1 MGYCLIKGG
10 TRPSTKHVFNLTHNS
25 FGIQYPK
32 SDAILKILAVTM
44 SNLLSFPEYENDEK
58 NTLARTIIYTSAGLI
73 LFSLIIITTAPFY
86 APALIGRSVRI
97 AGIIILASG
106 LVILLVKRK
115 KLNFAGIALTTLLW
129 LTVTVNS
136 ITAGGVSAP
145 IVIGYVTV
153 ILAGELV
160 SQKNTSLITTIICI
174 ATGIL
179 IALAETRGLLP
190 EPITYSPYS
199 RVGVYIFFF
208 FVILLFQRIN
218 AANIMGLIQQSK
230 KNEMRYR
237 SLLENIPATTYI
249 NTIGASAKTE
259 YVSPQVK
266 KLLSY
271 PQSVFTDDPL
281 FWTKILHPDDIQ
293 QVLDESQRTSETEE
307 AFEMEYRIIAKD
319 KRVVW
324 VKDEATLVRD
334 KESGEPLY
342 WLGVWTDI
350 TSRKQSEREQA
361 DLVNGM
367 TKRTIQLQT
376 AAEVARAATSILNIN
391 ELLPNVVE
399 LIRNHFEYYFVGIYL
414 VDELHEWAN
423 LRAATGEMGEK
434 MIDTGH
440 RLKVED
446 SSMIGWCLTH
456 KEARIAL
463 DVGEDAVRFAN
474 PLLPLTR
481 SEMALPLI
489 THGEIIGAMTIQS
502 EEPAAFSQVDIT
514 VLQTMSDQVANAIEN
529 ARLFTDKVNLNKELE
544 AQNEEL
550 ERFTY
555 TVSHDLRSPLVT
567 IRGFLGYLR
576 HDAEAGD
583 LQRFDKD
590 ANRIESAVD
599 KMQALLNELLELSRV
614 GRITNPPENVPF
626 GEIVQETVD
635 LLSGQLEAG
644 NVRLNIIGEFPIVH
658 VDKLRISEVVQNLIS
673 NAAKFMGNQPNPT
686 ITVGM
691 KGFDTDNNPIFF
703 VQDNGVGIH
712 PDFHERIFGL
722 FNRLDPTIEGTG
734 IGLTLVKRIIEI
746 HEGRIWLESEMGQ
759 GSTFLFTLPSINSE
773 ET

>member
-1 MGYCLIKGG
+1 MNK
-10 TRPSTKHVFNLTHNS
+10 F
-25 FGIQYPK
+25 
-32 SDAILKILAVTM
+32 
-44 SNLLSFPEYENDEK
+44 LSFPDYKNDKEN
-58 NTLARTIIYTSAGLI
+58 TIARTIIYTSAGLI
-73 LFSLIIITTAPFY
+73 IFSAIFIVTAPLY
-86 APALIGRSVRI
+86 APALIGRSLRI
-97 AGIIILASG
+97 AGIVIPVSG
-106 LVILLVKRK
+106 LIIFLVKQK
-115 KLNFAGIALTTLLW
+115 KLKSAGIALTALFW
-129 LTVTVNS
+129 LTVTVNA

-145 IVIGYVTV
+145 IVIGYAIV
-153 ILAGELV
+153 ILAGGLV
-160 SQKNTSLITTIICI
+160 SHQNASIITTIIC
-174 ATGIL
+174 AVTGIL
-179 IALAETRGLLP
+179 IAIAETRGLLP
-190 EPITYSPYS
+190 EPITYSPAA
-199 RVGVYIFFF
+199 RIGIYIFLF
-208 FVILLFQRIN
+208 FVIMVIQRIN
-218 AANIMGLIQQSK
+218 AANMMGLIQQSK
-230 KNEMRYR
+230 SNESRYR
-237 SLLENIPATTYI
+237 SLLENIPVTTYI
-249 NTIGASAKTE
+249 NSTDANAKTE

-266 KLLSY
+266 KLLGY
-271 PQSVFTDDPL
+271 PRNVFIDDPL
-281 FWTKILHPDDIQ
+281 FWTKILHPDDMQ
-293 QVLDESQRTSETEE
+293 QVLDESQRTSDTEE
-307 AFEMEYRIIAKD
+307 TFVMEYRIIAND

-324 VKDEATLVRD
+324 VKDEAALVRD
-334 KESGEPLY
+334 KETNEPLY

-350 TSRKQSEREQA
+350 TSRKQSEREQS

-376 AAEVARAATSILNIN
+376 AAEVARAATSILDIN

-399 LIRNHFEYYFVGIYL
+399 LIRNHFEYYYVGIFL
-414 VDELHEWAN
+414 IDEQKEWAD
-423 LRAATGEMGEK
+423 LRAATGEMGIK

-489 THGEIIGAMTIQS
+489 THGEVIGAMTIQS
-502 EEPAAFSQVDIT
+502 VESAAFSQVDIT
-514 VLQTMSDQVANAIEN
+514 ALQTMADQVANAIEN

-583 LQRFDKD
+583 LIRFDKD
-590 ANRIESAVD
+590 MTRIASAVD
-599 KMQALLNELLELSRV
+599 KMQTLLNELLELSRV

-626 GEIVQETVD
+626 GEIVRETAD

-644 NVRLNIIGEFPIVH
+644 NIRLNIVGDFPIVH

-673 NAAKFMGNQPNPT
+673 NAAKFMGNQVKPT

-691 KGFDTDNNPIFF
+691 KGFDTDNKPIFF
-703 VQDNGVGIH
+703 VQDNGIGIH

-722 FNRLDPTIEGTG
+722 FNRLDPNIEGTG

-746 HEGRIWLESEMGQ
+746 HEGRIWLESELGQ
-759 GSTFLFTLPSINSE
+759 GSTFLFTLPSLLSE

>member
-1 MGYCLIKGG
+1 MKRLLAFPDYG
-10 TRPSTKHVFNLTHNS
+10 TEERN
-25 FGIQYPK
+25 I
-32 SDAILKILAVTM
+32 I
-44 SNLLSFPEYENDEK
+44 
-58 NTLARTIIYTSAGLI
+58 ARMITYWSAGFIAISL
-73 LFSLIIITTAPFY
+73 LFTVTLPLYVNAPS
-86 APALIGRSVRI
+86 LIGRALLVTVSVIPICSIIIWLVHRKKLQA
-97 AGIIILASG
+97 AGII
-106 LVILLVKRK
+106 
-115 KLNFAGIALTTLLW
+115 LTTLLW
-129 LTVTVNS
+129 LI
-136 ITAGGVSAP
+136 ITINAIVAGGVSTP
-145 IVIGYVTV
+145 IFLGYVVV
-153 ILAGELV
+153 ILVGGL
-160 SQKNTSLITTIICI
+160 TSKSGGSYTITSICI
-174 ATGIL
+174 TTGIL
-179 IALAETRGLLP
+179 ITVAETAGILP
-190 EPITYSPYS
+190 KPITYSPAT
-199 RVGVYIFFF
+199 RIGTYIFFF
-208 FVILLFQRIN
+208 IL
-218 AANIMGLIQQSK
+218 IMILQSVTAMNLTRLIKKSK
-230 KNEMRYR
+230 NSEARYR

-266 KLLSY
+266 KLLGY
-271 PQSVFTDDPL
+271 PRSVFTDDPL

-376 AAEVARAATSILNIN
+376 AAEVARAATSILDIN

-399 LIRNHFEYYFVGIYL
+399 LIRNHFEYYYVGIFL
-414 VDELHEWAN
+414 IDEKNEWAE
-423 LRAATGEMGEK
+423 LRAATGKMGEK
-434 MIDTGH
+434 MIDAGH

-456 KEARIAL
+456 NKARIAL

-576 HDAEAGD
+576 HDAEKGD

-590 ANRIESAVD
+590 VNRIESAVD

-673 NAAKFMGNQPNPT
+673 NAAKFMGNQSNPT
-686 ITVGM
+686 VTVGM
-691 KGFDTDNNPIFF
+691 KGFDTDNKPIFF

-746 HEGRIWLESEMGQ
+746 HEGRIWLESELGQ